1 MSRESNPDTLRI
13 RQDRRLVQRLL
24 SGDEAAFDA
33 FAEDHFPV
41 LYRFALSR
49 LGHDEGLAQDV
60 VQETLCTAIDRLE
73 AFRGES
79 TLLTWL
85 CGICHFQIQ
94 AHFRRQ
100 KRRGQ
105 QVELDEQAPRQREVF
120 SQVSQDGPLGNLE
133 RKEVRGMVFYVLDQL
148 PEHYGQVLEWKY
160 LEGLAVKDIAQRLS
174 LGPKAAESMLTRAR
188 DAFRRVFEKSVSE
201 LQEDGF
207 HGLRFSTQEG
217 NP

>member
-1 MSRESNPDTLRI
+1 MSRESNPDTLRM
-13 RQDRRLVQRLL
+13 RQDRQLVQRLL
-24 SGDEAAFDA
+24 GGDEAAFDA
-33 FAEDHFPV
+33 FAEAHFPG

-49 LGHDEGLAQDV
+49 LGHDEGLAQDI
-60 VQETLCTAIDRLE
+60 VQETLCTAMDRLN

-85 CGICHFQIQ
+85 CGICHFQIR

-100 KRRGQ
+100 QRHGQ
-105 QVELDEQAPRQREVF
+105 HVEVDEDAPRQREVF
-120 SQVSQDGPLGNLE
+120 AQASQDGPLGNLE

-160 LEGLAVKDIAQRLS
+160 LEGLAVNDIAERLAM
-174 LGPKAAESMLTRAR
+174 GPKAAESMLTRAR
-188 DAFRRVFEKSVSE
+188 GAFRRAFESSVDQ
-201 LQEDGF
+201 LQADGF
-207 HGLRFSTQEG
+207 RGLRFSMQEG